1 MPKYVLAL
9 DQGTSSSRAILFDH
23 DGAPVAQ
30 AALEFPQIYPQPGW
44 VSHDPEAIWS
54 SQLDAA
60 RKVLADTGTPP
71 EDIAAVGIT
80 NQRETTVVWDRATG
94 RAINNAVVWQCRR
107 TAAICEDLR
116 ARGLD
121 AEVRAR
127 TGLLID
133 AYFSGTKVRWLL
145 DNSGAG
151 MQRRAESGEL
161 AFGTVDSWLIH
172 KLTGGRAHVIDA
184 TNASRTMLYNLRE
197 GRWDGRMLSELNI
210 PAAMM
215 PSVVDSSGVAA
226 ETNPAIFGRAI
237 PIAGIAGDQ
246 QAALY
251 GQGCFE
257 AGSAKNTYGTGCF
270 ILQHTGDR
278 PVFSQNGLLTTVAS
292 RIAGKQRFA
301 VEGSVFIAGAAVQ
314 WLRDGLGIIK
324 TAADSEAL
332 AGSVPDSAGVYVVPA
347 FAGLGAPHWDMYARG
362 TIVGITRGTTA
373 AHITRA
379 TLESI
384 ALQTLDVVELM
395 ERETAV
401 RMHELCV
408 DGGAVANGLLM
419 QVQADVLQRPVV
431 RSATAETT
439 ALGAAYLAGLA
450 VDFWRDEAEIAT
462 IWRSGGTFEPRM
474 PAAQR
479 DALVD
484 GWRRAVER
492 AKGWATPDAPAGAPS

>member
-1 MPKYVLAL
+1 MPKYILAL
-9 DQGTSSSRAILFDH
+9 DQGTSSSRAVLFDH
-23 DGAPVAQ
+23 AGAPVAQ
-30 AALEFPQIYPQPGW
+30 AAIEFPQIYPQPGW

-60 RKVLADTGTPP
+60 KRVLAETGTDAA
-71 EDIAAVGIT
+71 DIASIGIT

-94 RAINNAVVWQCRR
+94 RAINDAVVWQCRR

-116 ARGLD
+116 ARGLE
-121 AEVRAR
+121 AEVRSR

-151 MQRRAESGEL
+151 MQARAEAREL

-172 KLTGGRAHVIDA
+172 KLSGGRAHVIDA

-197 GRWDGRMLSELNI
+197 GRWDKRMLAELGV
-210 PAAMM
+210 PAAML
-215 PSVVDSSGVAA
+215 PRVVDSSGVAA
-226 ETNPAIFGRAI
+226 ETDPAIFGRAI

-246 QAALY
+246 QAALF
-251 GQGCFE
+251 GQGCFD

-270 ILQHTGDR
+270 ILQHTGEQ
-278 PVFSQNGLLTTVAS
+278 PVFSQNGLLTTVAT
-292 RIAGKQRFA
+292 RIGGVQRFA
-301 VEGSVFIAGAAVQ
+301 IEGSIFIAGAAVQ

-324 TAADSEAL
+324 SAAESETL
-332 AGSVPDSAGVYVVPA
+332 AGSVPSSGGVYVVPA

-362 TIVGITRGTTA
+362 TIAGITRGTTA

-395 ERETAV
+395 ERETGAQM
-401 RMHELCV
+401 RELRV
-408 DGGAVANGLLM
+408 DGGAVANNLLM
-419 QVQADVLQRPVV
+419 QIQADVLQRPVV

-450 VDFWRDEAEIAT
+450 TGFWRDQDEIAR
-462 IWRSGGTFEPRM
+462 IWRSGGIFEPRM
-474 PAAQR
+474 PAPER
-479 DALVD
+479 DALVT

-492 AKGWATPDAPAGAPS
+492 AKGWAT

>member
-1 MPKYVLAL
+1 MPQYILAL
-9 DQGTSSSRAILFDH
+9 DQGTSSSRAILF
-23 DGAPVAQ
+23 GREGVPTGQ
-30 AALEFPQIYPQPGW
+30 AAVEFPQIYPRPGW

-54 SQLDAA
+54 SQLEAA
-60 RKVLADTGTPP
+60 KRAIAAAGVSAQ
-71 EDIAAVGIT
+71 DIAAIGIT
-80 NQRETTVVWDRATG
+80 NQRETTLLWDRATG
-94 RAINNAVVWQCRR
+94 RAVHDAVVWQCRR
-107 TAAICEDLR
+107 TAAICEELR
-116 ARGLD
+116 ARGLE

-145 DNSGAG
+145 DHGG
-151 MQRRAESGEL
+151 EGLQGRAEGGEL
-161 AFGTVDSWLIH
+161 AFGTVDAWLIH
-172 KLTGGRAHVIDA
+172 KLTAGRAHVTDA

-197 GRWDGRMLSELNI
+197 GGWDERMLTELRI
-210 PAAMM
+210 PAAVL
-215 PSVVDSSGVAA
+215 PQVADSSGIVA
-226 ETNPAIFGRAI
+226 ETEPMIFGRAI
-237 PIAGIAGDQ
+237 PIAAIAGDQ
-246 QAALY
+246 QAALF

-278 PVFSQNGLLTTVAS
+278 PVFSESGLLTTVAS
-292 RIAGKQRFA
+292 RIGGVQQFA
-301 VEGSVFIAGAAVQ
+301 VEGSIFIAGAAVQ

-324 TAADSEAL
+324 TAAESEAL
-332 AGSVPDSAGVYVVPA
+332 AGSVASSDGVYVVPA

-395 ERETAV
+395 EGETGV
-401 RMHELCV
+401 RMQELRV
-408 DGGAVANGLLM
+408 DGGAVENDLLM
-419 QVQADVLQRPVV
+419 QMQADVLQRPVV
-431 RSATAETT
+431 RPAIAETT

-450 VDFWRDEAEIAT
+450 VGFWRDRDELAG
-462 IWRSGGTFEPRM
+462 IWRPGGRFEPRIWG
-474 PAAQR
+474 PER
-479 DALVD
+479 DRLVE

-492 AKGWATPDAPAGAPS
+492 AKGWAT

>member
-1 MPKYVLAL
+1 MATYILAL
-9 DQGTSSSRAILFDH
+9 DQGTTSSRAILFDH
-23 DGAPVAQ
+23 DGAAVAQ
-30 AALEFPQIYPQPGW
+30 AAIEFPQIYPQPGW

-60 RKVLADTGTPP
+60 HKVLADTGTAAD
-71 EDIAAVGIT
+71 DIAAIGIT
-80 NQRETTVVWDRATG
+80 NQRETTLVWDRSTG
-94 RAINNAVVWQCRR
+94 RAINDAVVWQCRR

-116 ARGLD
+116 SRALE

-145 DNSGAG
+145 DNSGSG
-151 MQRRAESGEL
+151 MQARAEAGEL

-172 KLTGGRAHVIDA
+172 KLTAGRTHVIDA
-184 TNASRTMLYNLRE
+184 TNASRTMLYNLSE
-197 GRWDGRMLSELNI
+197 GAWDERMLAELNI
-210 PAAMM
+210 PAAML
-215 PSVVDSSGVAA
+215 PTVVDSSGVVA
-226 ETNPAIFGRAI
+226 ETDPSIFGRRI

-246 QAALY
+246 QAALF
-251 GQGCFE
+251 GQGCFD

-270 ILQHTGDR
+270 ILQHTGDK
-278 PVFSQNGLLTTVAS
+278 PVFSEHGLLTTVAS
-292 RIAGKQRFA
+292 RIGGKQRFA
-301 VEGSVFIAGAAVQ
+301 VEGSIFIAGAAVQ
-314 WLRDGLGIIK
+314 WLRDGLGIIE
-324 TAADSEAL
+324 TAAESEAL
-332 AGSVPDSAGVYVVPA
+332 ASSVPSSDGVYVVPA

-395 ERETAV
+395 ERETGV
-401 RMHELCV
+401 RMPELRV
-408 DGGAVANGLLM
+408 DGGAVANDLLM
-419 QVQADVLQRPVV
+419 QMQADVLQRPVV
-431 RSATAETT
+431 LSATAETT

-450 VDFWRDEAEIAT
+450 TGFWRNQDEIAR
-462 IWRSGGTFEPRM
+462 IWRSGGVFEPRM
-474 PAAQR
+474 PAGER
-479 DALVD
+479 DALVT

-492 AKGWATPDAPAGAPS
+492 AKGWAE